1 MSPPPP
7 RLNNAARLLKRRFAR
22 RDRLCAVRLDS
33 YFSVRGH
40 IGVPNMKRSLIAALM
55 LAAGTVAVLEPASA
69 QVVQY
74 GSTPPPPIVPLHP
87 WQGPVV
93 QSPPVPLPEPSNARP
108 WHIMGQ
114 HRGGVRAH
122 I

>member
-1 MSPPPP
+1 LPGAIP
-7 RLNNAARLLKRRFAR
+7 LG
-22 RDRLCAVRLDS
+22 AVHLDS
-33 YFSVRGH
+33 YVICEGR
-40 IGVPNMKRSLIAALM
+40 IGVPNMKRSLIVALM

-87 WQGPVV
+87 WQGPIV

-114 HRGGVRAH
+114 HRAGVRAH